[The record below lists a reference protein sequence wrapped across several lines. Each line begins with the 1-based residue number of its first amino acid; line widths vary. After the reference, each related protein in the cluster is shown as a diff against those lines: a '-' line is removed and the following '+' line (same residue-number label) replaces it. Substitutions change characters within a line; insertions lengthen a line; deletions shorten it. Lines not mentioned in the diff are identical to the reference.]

1 MVDKNCS
8 LASGINTGL
17 YNKTCKYLYRE
28 TASSRYQE
36 IDNTDYF
43 DLWRTTFIITFFTPL
58 TIILQYKKP
67 KEILQM
73 EKEIQEEFKKLKAS
87 KDGDVDCTP
96 S

>member
-1 MVDKNCS
+1 MENH
-8 LASGINTGL
+8 I
-17 YNKTCKYLYRE
+17 YYYL
-28 TASSRYQE
+28 
-36 IDNTDYF
+36 
-43 DLWRTTFIITFFTPL
+43 FTPL

-96 S
+96 SWLQ

>member
-1 MVDKNCS
+1 MRQ
-8 LASGINTGL
+8 LPLGIKKL
-17 YNKTCKYLYRE
+17 
-28 TASSRYQE
+28 
-36 IDNTDYF
+36 
-43 DLWRTTFIITFFTPL
+43 IILIILIYGEPHLLLPFFTPL

-73 EKEIQEEFKKLKAS
+73 EKEIQEELKKLKAS